1 MAKKTKETVTV
12 EEQTVENVQIEPIE
26 AETLPASA
34 EIVQAGEHR
43 AKVKVSPGNCA
54 DYPVRFP
61 KPFDEGTMPNVVV
74 GFMSGSTAA
83 RFGVC
88 ACAVLDGSVNH
99 EGFTI
104 RFYNGDVSSRL
115 PSFSYIAF
123 GVVTQ

>member
-1 MAKKTKETVTV
+1 MAKKTKETVVV
-12 EEQTVENVQIEPIE
+12 EQQTTEIIQPEPVE
-26 AETLPASA
+26 AEAVPVKVDL
-34 EIVQAGEHR
+34 VQAGEHR

-54 DYPVRFP
+54 DYPVTFP
-61 KPFDEGTMPNVVV
+61 RPFDEGTLPTVVV
-74 GFMSGSTAA
+74 GFVSGSTAA

-88 ACAVLDGSVNH
+88 ACAVLDGSVNN